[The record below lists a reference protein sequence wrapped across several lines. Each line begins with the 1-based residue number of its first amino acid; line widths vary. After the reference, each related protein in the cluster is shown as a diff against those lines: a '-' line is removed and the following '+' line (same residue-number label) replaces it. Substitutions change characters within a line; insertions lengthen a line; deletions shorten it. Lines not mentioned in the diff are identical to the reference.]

1 MPPNQKERFSLLI
14 YSTHV
19 ESCIFHK
26 EWQTIP
32 DTATKEDR
40 ERLLFGLLFSLNR
53 TATKMSPKDH
63 PGQLSSLT
71 TSQYKMHFYQTATGY
86 MFVLLTSANCPNL
99 REKLRQFFQ
108 QVFLPYV
115 VMNPLYELNTPIK
128 IAAFDNAVDSFDWD
142 KRTS

>member
-1 MPPNQKERFSLLI
+1 MPPAKDKFYSLLI

-53 TATKMSPKDH
+53 TALKMSPKDK

-71 TSQYKMHFYQTATGY
+71 TSLYKMHFYQTATGY
-86 MFVLLTSANCPNL
+86 MFV
-99 REKLRQFFQ
+99 
-108 QVFLPYV
+108 
-115 VMNPLYELNTPIK
+115 
-128 IAAFDNAVDSFDWD
+128 
-142 KRTS
+142 

>member
-1 MPPNQKERFSLLI
+1 MPPPPKERFSLLI

-53 TATKMSPKDH
+53 TASKMSPKDR

-71 TSQYKMHFYQTATGY
+71 TSQYKMHFYQAATGY
-86 MFVLLTSANCPNL
+86 MFVLLTSANTPNM

-108 QVFLPYV
+108 QTFLPYV

-128 IAAFDNAVDSFDWD
+128 IAAFDNAVDNFDWD